1 MGGFVPSQ
9 AAGVPQPTTEIA
21 AEEERQVGLVYALAV
36 VAQRSAPS
44 PVRLAI
50 SVAGAACSM
59 ALRTR
64 LRSTVSK
71 A

>member
-21 AEEERQVGLVYALAV
+21 AEEERQVGLVPLPSSRSA
-36 VAQRSAPS
+36 SAPS